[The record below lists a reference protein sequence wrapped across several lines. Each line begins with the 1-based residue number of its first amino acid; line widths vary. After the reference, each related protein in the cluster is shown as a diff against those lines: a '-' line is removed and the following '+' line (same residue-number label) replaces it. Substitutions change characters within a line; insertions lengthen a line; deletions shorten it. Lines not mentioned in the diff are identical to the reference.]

1 MKKTIKDFDINGK
14 KVIIRCDLNVPI
26 KDGVILDDNRIKESV
41 KTIRYA
47 LDNNAKVIILSHL
60 GRVKSEEDKRSNDLY
75 PVCLRLSE
83 ILGKKVEFI
92 NETRGNVVWEKVNSL
107 LPGEIVLIQNT
118 RYEDYPDKKES
129 SNDEELGKYWA
140 SLGDIFIND
149 AFGTAHRA
157 HASNV
162 GVASNI
168 PSGVGFLI
176 EKELRMLG
184 DNLNNAEKP
193 YIVIMGG
200 AKMNDKIKVMD
211 KMLEKADYVLLGGG
225 IANTFLTA
233 KGYNLKKS
241 IYDENSLDY
250 AKQILEKY
258 NDKII
263 LPVDGYGSLEY
274 ADNLEVFYDDL
285 KNVRDDV
292 MILDI
297 GPKTIE
303 LFSKYIKQSKTVFWN
318 GPLGVSEFKNFEYGT
333 KKVCELL
340 KESGATVV
348 IGGGDSASAAIN
360 FGYKD
365 DFAHISTGGGASL
378 ELLEGKVLPGIE
390 IIEEKN
396 ESY

>member
-1 MKKTIKDFDINGK
+1 MKKTIKDFDINEK

-41 KTIRYA
+41 KTIKYA

-60 GRVKSEEDKRSNDLY
+60 GRVKSEEDKRLNDLY

-83 ILGKKVEFI
+83 ILEKNVEFI
-92 NETRGNVVWEKVNSL
+92 NETRGKVVKEKINNL

-129 SNDEELGKYWA
+129 TNNEELGKYWA

-162 GVASNI
+162 GIASNI
-168 PSGVGFLI
+168 PSGVGFLV
-176 EKELRMLG
+176 EKELKMLG
-184 DNLNNAEKP
+184 DNLNEAEKP

-211 KMLEKADYVLLGGG
+211 QMLEKADYVLLGGG

-241 IYDENSLDY
+241 IYDENSLEY
-250 AKQILEKY
+250 AKQMLDKY

-263 LPVDGYGSLEY
+263 LPVDGSGSLEY
-274 ADNLEVFYDDL
+274 ADNLEVFYSNLETIKDG
-285 KNVRDDV
+285 V
-292 MILDI
+292 MLLDI
-297 GPKTIE
+297 GPKTID
-303 LFSKYIKQSKTVFWN
+303 LFSKYIMQSKTVFWN
-318 GPLGVSEFKNFEYGT
+318 GPVGVSEFKNFEYGT

-340 KESGATVV
+340 KESSATVV

-378 ELLEGKVLPGIE
+378 ELLEGKALPGIE
-390 IIEEKN
+390 IIEDKN
-396 ESY
+396 ESS